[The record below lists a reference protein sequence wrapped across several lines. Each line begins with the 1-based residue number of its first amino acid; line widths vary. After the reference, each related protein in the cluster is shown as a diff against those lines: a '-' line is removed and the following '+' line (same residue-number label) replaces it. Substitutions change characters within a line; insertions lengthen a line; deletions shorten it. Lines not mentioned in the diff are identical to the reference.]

1 MANVVGEHFFKYTD
15 NQVKQRQKIYAKR
28 DRDSNDLAYM
38 NGKTAWLK
46 LVSSID
52 IDQDKSIELGLN
64 GNLTQEKLARNLVL
78 FGGTTGHFGLSQET
92 ADELGIDTKLLLTRS
107 GISDNNS
114 IFNFTNAYG
123 LGGDDFGKRP
133 MPGVISAQDKPK
145 NRGSLREATVQIK
158 AYNKGQLDLLD
169 AIYLRIGYTMLLEW
183 GWSNYYDNSGNYQSN
198 PSNTLAW
205 EFLEYNGPKPKTT
218 DINYNDPSNKSYRVY
233 GTGSAYW
240 DFLEKIE
247 KKRGFSNGNYD
258 AMLAK
263 VANFSWEFGN
273 DGTYDVT
280 LKLISV
286 GDVIESL
293 KINIFS
299 PRIFNSVT
307 NTNNNYWPNKYY
319 KHDIGKH
326 LWGKLNT
333 NTVSQLESSVMM
345 GGLGA
350 GGTNTTVVT
359 KTKFNIPLVWAP
371 ANGIINDIVTDNH
384 DVADIKPYGVEGPIS
399 VGNKSN
405 FYYRFGA
412 FLKYMEDELLLYDES
427 GRPIITIDYDTN
439 TNLIFRTPN
448 QISTFPN
455 KCIVG
460 GVQYGTNDKNKDAIL
475 FPGCA
480 PYPASSIYA
489 DINYAGLLMNI
500 YINFDFILETI
511 ETSTDQETGD
521 LSIFTFLKNI
531 CDGINNSLG
540 DYNKIEPVLDED
552 RLYFIDQTP
561 LPEAEKLRG
570 LIRNYGKAFDL
581 YAPQPTYFNPYG
593 IGPKGGSLG
602 TFVKK
607 FSIKTELTNDFATIV
622 TVGAQANGNVVGED
636 ATLLSKWN
644 KGLTDRIIPVKT
656 DFYKSNISGS
666 RKLDETDFESI
677 KKQYLIIVN
686 DYLDGTIRT
695 QGDDNSYESDK
706 KVMKTFID
714 YINQQNTQASGSITT
729 GLGFIPLNLN
739 LTCEGISGPKIYQQF
754 SIDTNFLPKKYPDV
768 LRFLIRGITHNI
780 QNNIWET
787 TFDSLS
793 IPEQV
798 EAYGQPVEVR
808 TVITQRG
815 KDIRG
820 KLGSNESYLYYFMF
834 AAYLRGITKNFNL
847 LSNNPLNKAKFNI
860 QKSAYISSLS
870 RLRESGLL
878 PSKDIF
884 GGTGLGPIATAAI
897 MGNITQESN
906 FNWGITNS
914 IGATGLIQWLGSRKQ
929 AISTKYPDF
938 QTNPLNQIAF
948 IFNELNG
955 EVTDYRSDKL
965 VLTQLKPL
973 EDKALPY
980 IQKLVSGED
989 KTYTSADIPSDLYN
1003 IILNATKI
1011 IFDSYEIPGD
1021 DTLPYRQQYALEA
1034 FLNLIGRKAVIF
1046 ENPNILGQ
1054 IPKDNTTNPIKP
1066 QIDPLTGNPFPNQSN
1081 TYLDPVSKIAYSDK
1095 LKDIIKIGNLVLAG
1109 GRKRGASGTF

>member
-15 NQVKQRQKIYAKR
+15 DQVKQRQKIYAKR
-28 DRDSNDLAYM
+28 DRTSEDLAYM

-78 FGGTTGHFGLSQET
+78 FGGTTGHFGFSQEI

-114 IFNFTNAYG
+114 IFNFTGAYG

-133 MPGVISAQDKPK
+133 MPGVISAQVKPK

-183 GWSNYYDNSGNYQSN
+183 GWSNYYDNAGAYQSN

-218 DINYNDPSNKSYRVY
+218 DINYNDPNNKSYRVY

-273 DGTYDVT
+273 EGTYNVT

-286 GDVIESL
+286 GDVVESL
-293 KINIFS
+293 KVNIFS
-299 PRIFNSVT
+299 PTTITS
-307 NTNNNYWPNKYY
+307 NNNSSDEETWTSKYF
-319 KHDIGKH
+319 KHDIGRH
-326 LWGKLNT
+326 LWDRINFKTFSNKNT
-333 NTVSQLESSVMM
+333 IQASSTGAVITGTDTESVINLPTIWDSTNNQNNDIIISSKDSIALEQITYNNGSTTTVDKEKSVM
-345 GGLGA
+345 
-350 GGTNTTVVT
+350 
-359 KTKFNIPLVWAP
+359 I
-371 ANGIINDIVTDNH
+371 
-384 DVADIKPYGVEGPIS
+384 
-399 VGNKSN
+399 
-405 FYYRFGA
+405 YYRFGA

-439 TNLIFRTPN
+439 TNLVFRTPN

-460 GVQYGTNDKNKDAIL
+460 GIQFGNNTL

-480 PYPASSIYA
+480 PYPASSIYPGI
-489 DINYAGLLMNI
+489 DAGLLMNI
-500 YINFDFILETI
+500 YLEFDFILDTI

-531 CDGINNSLG
+531 CDSINDSLG
-540 DYNKIEPVLDED
+540 NYNKIEPVLDED

-561 LPEAEKLRG
+561 IPKIEKLKE
-570 LIRNYGKAFDL
+570 LIRNYGKTADL
-581 YAPQPTYFNPYG
+581 YADKPTYFNPYG
-593 IGPKGGSLG
+593 IGPNGGSLG

-607 FSIKTELTNDFATIV
+607 FSIKTELTNEFATIV
-622 TVGAQANGNVVGED
+622 TVGAQANGAVVGED

-656 DFYKSNISGS
+656 DFLKSNISS
-666 RKLDETDFESI
+666 SSKSNETTFEDI
-677 KKQYLIIVN
+677 KNQYLNVIVK
-686 DYLDGTIRT
+686 DYLDNSLREEGTN
-695 QGDDNSYESDK
+695 NSYESDK

-714 YINQQNTQASGSITT
+714 YINQKNTQASGSVTT

-768 LRFLIRGITHNI
+768 LRFLIRGITHDI
-780 QNNIWET
+780 QNNTWET

-798 EAYGQPVEVR
+798 EVYSEPFNFNYNIV
-808 TVITQRG
+808 TRG
-815 KDIRG
+815 ATTRA
-820 KLGSNESYLYYFMF
+820 KLSTNEKYLYYFIL
-834 AAYLRGITKNFNL
+834 ASLLRGINKNINL
-847 LSNNPLNKAKFNI
+847 LYNHPLNKSKVAITSEAYRRSLQRI
-860 QKSAYISSLS
+860 QQSN
-870 RLRESGLL
+870 LL
-878 PSKDIF
+878 PSRIF
-884 GGTGLGPIATAAI
+884 GATGLGPVATAALI
-897 MGNITQESN
+897 GNIVVESRLD
-906 FNWGITNS
+906 WTVTNN
-914 IGATGLIQWLGSRKQ
+914 IGAFGLVQWLDKRKLALEEKYGSGIRGVEGI
-929 AISTKYPDF
+929 A
-938 QTNPLNQIAF
+938 NQVAF

-955 EVTDYRSDKL
+955 EIPEYRSDKKIL
-965 VLTQLKPL
+965 QDLLPL
-973 EDKALPY
+973 ENEALQY
-980 IQKLVSGED
+980 IQRPNKNALDQLVI
-989 KTYTSADIPSDLYN
+989 K
-1003 IILNATKI
+1003 ATEI
-1011 IFDSYEIPGD
+1011 IFSYYEIPGD
-1021 DTLPYRQQYALEA
+1021 QSLPERTKYALEA
-1034 FLNLIGRKAVIF
+1034 IQYLVGGYNAII
-1046 ENPNILGQ
+1046 EDPNILGR
-1054 IPKDNTTNPIKP
+1054 IPVDNTANPTIQRSVTLK
-1066 QIDPLTGNPFPNQSN
+1066 DPNTGKLTTVTDNVDTF
-1081 TYLDPVSKIAYSDK
+1081 LDPVKSLAFSEDFESIQK
-1095 LKDIIKIGNLVLAG
+1095 LGTLILIG
-1109 GRKRGASGTF
+1109 K

>member
-1 MANVVGEHFFKYTD
+1 MANIIGEHFFKYTD
-15 NQVKQRQKIYAKR
+15 DQVKQRQKIYAKR
-28 DRDSNDLAYM
+28 DRTSEDLAYM

-78 FGGTTGHFGLSQET
+78 FGGTTGHFSLSQET

-114 IFNFTNAYG
+114 IFNFTGAYG

-133 MPGVISAQDKPK
+133 MPGIISAQVKPK

-183 GWSNYYDNSGNYQSN
+183 GWSNYYDNAGAYQSN

-218 DINYNDPSNKSYRVY
+218 DINYNDPNNKSYRVY

-273 DGTYDVT
+273 DGAYDVT

-286 GDVIESL
+286 GDVVESL
-293 KINIFS
+293 KVNIFS
-299 PRIFNSVT
+299 PTTITSNSNSSDRET
-307 NTNNNYWPNKYY
+307 WISKYF
-319 KHDIGKH
+319 KHDIGRH
-326 LWGKLNT
+326 LWSRISFKAFSNKNT
-333 NTVSQLESSVMM
+333 IAAGSTGAVVTGTDTESVINLPTIWDSTNNQNNDVIISSKNSIALEQITRNNGSTTTVDKEKSVM
-345 GGLGA
+345 
-350 GGTNTTVVT
+350 
-359 KTKFNIPLVWAP
+359 I
-371 ANGIINDIVTDNH
+371 
-384 DVADIKPYGVEGPIS
+384 
-399 VGNKSN
+399 
-405 FYYRFGA
+405 YYRFGA

-439 TNLIFRTPN
+439 TNLVFRTPN

-455 KCIVG
+455 KCIIG
-460 GVQYGTNDKNKDAIL
+460 GIQFGDNTL

-480 PYPASSIYA
+480 PYPASSIYPG
-489 DINYAGLLMNI
+489 IIAGLLMNV
-500 YINFDFILETI
+500 YLEFDFILDTI

-531 CDGINNSLG
+531 CDSINDSLG
-540 DYNKIEPVLDED
+540 NYNKIEPVLDED

-561 LPEAEKLRG
+561 IPKIEKLKE
-570 LIRNYGKAFDL
+570 LIRNYGRTADL
-581 YAPQPTYFNPYG
+581 YADKPTYFNPYG
-593 IGPKGGSLG
+593 IGPNGGSLG

-607 FSIKTELTNDFATIV
+607 FSIKTELTNEFATIV
-622 TVGAQANGNVVGED
+622 TVGAQANGAVVGED

-656 DFYKSNISGS
+656 DFLKSNISS
-666 RKLDETDFESI
+666 SSKSNETTFEDI
-677 KKQYLIIVN
+677 KNQYLNVIVR
-686 DYLDGTIRT
+686 DYLDNSLREEGAN
-695 QGDDNSYESDK
+695 NSYESDK

-714 YINQQNTQASGSITT
+714 YINQKNTQASGSVTT

-780 QNNIWET
+780 QNNTWET

-798 EAYGQPVEVR
+798 EVYSEPFNFNYNIV
-808 TVITQRG
+808 TRG
-815 KDIRG
+815 ATTRA
-820 KLGSNESYLYYFMF
+820 KLNTNEKYLYYFIL
-834 AAYLRGITKNFNL
+834 ASLLRGINKNINL
-847 LSNNPLNKAKFNI
+847 LYNHPLNKSKVAITSKAYQRSLQRI
-860 QKSAYISSLS
+860 QQSN
-870 RLRESGLL
+870 LL
-878 PSKDIF
+878 PSRRF
-884 GGTGLGPIATAAI
+884 GATGLGPVATAALI
-897 MGNITQESN
+897 GNIVVESRLD
-906 FNWGITNS
+906 WTVTNN
-914 IGATGLIQWLGSRKQ
+914 IGAFGLVQWLNQRKLALEKKYGSGIRGVEGI
-929 AISTKYPDF
+929 A
-938 QTNPLNQIAF
+938 NQVAF

-955 EVTDYRSDKL
+955 EIPEYRSDKKIL
-965 VLTQLKPL
+965 QDLLPL
-973 EDKALPY
+973 ENEALQY
-980 IQKLVSGED
+980 IQRPNKNALDQLVI
-989 KTYTSADIPSDLYN
+989 K
-1003 IILNATKI
+1003 ATEI
-1011 IFDSYEIPGD
+1011 IFSSYEIPGD
-1021 DTLPYRQQYALEA
+1021 QSLPERTKYALEA
-1034 FLNLIGRKAVIF
+1034 IQYLVGGYNAII
-1046 ENPNILGQ
+1046 EDPNILGR
-1054 IPKDNTTNPIKP
+1054 IPVDNTATQTSVIIK
-1066 QIDPLTGNPFPNQSN
+1066 DPKTGKLTTVTDNVDTF
-1081 TYLDPVSKIAYSDK
+1081 LDPVKSLAFSEDFESIQK
-1095 LKDIIKIGNLVLAG
+1095 LGTRILIG
-1109 GRKRGASGTF
+1109 K

>member
-15 NQVKQRQKIYAKR
+15 DQVKQRQKIYAKR
-28 DRDSNDLAYM
+28 DRTSEDLAYM

-78 FGGTTGHFGLSQET
+78 FGGTTGHFSFSQET
-92 ADELGIDTKLLLTRS
+92 ADDLGIDTKLLLTRS

-114 IFNFTNAYG
+114 IFNFTGVYG

-133 MPGVISAQDKPK
+133 MPGIISAQVKPK

-183 GWSNYYDNSGNYQSN
+183 GWSNYYDNAGAYQSN

-218 DINYNDPSNKSYRVY
+218 DINYNDPNNKSYRVY

-273 DGTYDVT
+273 DGAYDVT

-286 GDVIESL
+286 GDVVESL
-293 KINIFS
+293 KVNIFS
-299 PRIFNSVT
+299 PTTITSNSNSSDGET
-307 NTNNNYWPNKYY
+307 WTSKYF

-326 LWGKLNT
+326 LWSRINFKFFSKTDINVSGTGATKQATSTESVINLPTIWDST
-333 NTVSQLESSVMM
+333 NNQNNDIIISSKDSITLEQITYNNSSTTTVDKEKSVM
-345 GGLGA
+345 
-350 GGTNTTVVT
+350 
-359 KTKFNIPLVWAP
+359 I
-371 ANGIINDIVTDNH
+371 
-384 DVADIKPYGVEGPIS
+384 
-399 VGNKSN
+399 
-405 FYYRFGA
+405 YYRFGA

-439 TNLIFRTPN
+439 TNLVFRTPN

-460 GVQYGTNDKNKDAIL
+460 GIQFGDNTL

-480 PYPASSIYA
+480 PYPASSIYPG
-489 DINYAGLLMNI
+489 IIAGLLMNV
-500 YINFDFILETI
+500 YLEFDFILDTI

-531 CDGINNSLG
+531 CDSINDSLG
-540 DYNKIEPVLDED
+540 NYNKIEPVLDED

-561 LPEAEKLRG
+561 IPKIEKLKE
-570 LIRNYGKAFDL
+570 LIRNYGRTADL
-581 YAPQPTYFNPYG
+581 YADKPTYFNPYG
-593 IGPKGGSLG
+593 IGPNGGSLG

-607 FSIKTELTNDFATIV
+607 FSIKTELTNEFATIV
-622 TVGAQANGNVVGED
+622 TVGAQANGAVVGED

-656 DFYKSNISGS
+656 DFLKSNISS
-666 RKLDETDFESI
+666 SSKSNETTFEDI
-677 KKQYLIIVN
+677 KNQYLNIIVK
-686 DYLDGTIRT
+686 DYLDNNLREEGAN
-695 QGDDNSYESDK
+695 NSYESDK

-714 YINQQNTQASGSITT
+714 YINQKNTQASGSVTT

-754 SIDTNFLPKKYPDV
+754 SIDTNFLPKKYPDI

-780 QNNIWET
+780 QNNTWET

-798 EAYGQPVEVR
+798 EVYSEPFNFNYNIV
-808 TVITQRG
+808 TRG
-815 KDIRG
+815 STTRA
-820 KLGSNESYLYYFMF
+820 KLSTNEKYLYYFIL
-834 AAYLRGITKNFNL
+834 ASLLRGINKNINL
-847 LSNNPLNKAKFNI
+847 LYNHPLNKSKVAITSEAYRRSLQRI
-860 QKSAYISSLS
+860 QQSN
-870 RLRESGLL
+870 LL
-878 PSKDIF
+878 PSRIF
-884 GGTGLGPIATAAI
+884 EATGLGPVATAALI
-897 MGNITQESN
+897 GNIIVESRLD
-906 FNWGITNS
+906 WTVTNN
-914 IGATGLIQWLGSRKQ
+914 IGAFGLVQWLGQRKL
-929 AISTKYPDF
+929 ALEKKYGSGIRGVEGIA
-938 QTNPLNQIAF
+938 NQVAF

-955 EVTDYRSDKL
+955 EIPEYRSDKKIL
-965 VLTQLKPL
+965 QSLLPL
-973 EDKALPY
+973 EKEALQY
-980 IQKLVSGED
+980 IQRPNKNALDQLVI
-989 KTYTSADIPSDLYN
+989 K
-1003 IILNATKI
+1003 ATEI
-1011 IFDSYEIPGD
+1011 IFSSYEIPGD
-1021 DTLPYRQQYALEA
+1021 QSLPERTKYALEA
-1034 FLNLIGRKAVIF
+1034 IQYLVGGYNAII
-1046 ENPNILGQ
+1046 EDPNILGR
-1054 IPKDNTTNPIKP
+1054 IPVDNTANPTIQTSVTIK
-1066 QIDPLTGNPFPNQSN
+1066 DPKTGKLTTVTDNVDTF
-1081 TYLDPVSKIAYSDK
+1081 LDPVKSLAFSEDFESIQK
-1095 LKDIIKIGNLVLAG
+1095 LGTRILIG
-1109 GRKRGASGTF
+1109 K